1 MAADSSSE
9 TAIPNLSSGLR
20 LDELLREVQDRL
32 AEIMATRDRMQGL
45 LDAFLAVGTGLELDT
60 TLRRLV
66 EAAVN
71 LVQARYGALG
81 VLGAHGGLSRFLYVG
96 IDEATRAE
104 MGHLPEGKGCWDSSS
119 QPAPV
124 AAGRPEHAQRLDR
137 LSTAP
142 PADES
147 TVPRR
152 RCTDRSSLC
161 RCKPPTR

>member
-1 MAADSSSE
+1 MSSE
-9 TAIPNLSSGLR
+9 AGPAFPDLLSGLR

-81 VLGAHGGLSRFLYVG
+81 VLGAHGGLSRFL
-96 IDEATRAE
+96 
-104 MGHLPEGKGCWDSSS
+104 
-119 QPAPV
+119 
-124 AAGRPEHAQRLDR
+124 
-137 LSTAP
+137 
-142 PADES
+142 
-147 TVPRR
+147 
-152 RCTDRSSLC
+152 
-161 RCKPPTR
+161 